1 MRKWC
6 VWLCFPLALFG
17 SALEGLS
24 LEKALSLLQT
34 NNPQLI
40 VSRLEEQIRLTEE
53 EAAKA
58 GAWGS
63 VDFVHTA
70 ARSNDALNVF
80 GFKLQSREATFK
92 DFGFADFDM
101 ANPNVLH
108 VKPSDLN
115 HPKARNHFRTGIQAQ
130 LPLYAGG
137 RIGYAK
143 QMAASL
149 RTMSHLDTQALLAS
163 QTLELKRSFYA
174 LALLEEQ
181 ATTLNNL
188 FKATQS
194 LHQTALAMHQE
205 GYATPTDALEVQAR
219 LAEVT
224 RTQEDIEVTQA
235 FLLHYLSFLLH
246 QEVRSVDTSVPALEP
261 PSLLP
266 AQTLAV
272 QKARLGADLGAL
284 GVKLHEASFLPT
296 LGLMGEYMWN
306 GDRFGEFDK
315 DAYTV
320 GLEFR
325 WNLFQGGSHSHALE
339 GARLK
344 HLQSRHT
351 VILAEQAARLEAAQL
366 TTELAR
372 FEAHIQSLQ
381 TQTTLHQ
388 RLLDHHTGRYQEN
401 LASMNDVLVRQA
413 QLFVSIMELNEAK
426 NNRLSTLLALEKLA
440 YGAFQ

>member
-17 SALEGLS
+17 NALEGLS

-34 NNPQLI
+34 NNPHVLI
-40 VSRLEEQIRLTEE
+40 ARLEEQVRLAEE
-53 EAAKA
+53 EVAKA
-58 GAWGS
+58 SAWGS
-63 VDFVHTA
+63 LDLVHTA

-80 GFKLQSREATFK
+80 GFKLQSREATFR

-101 ANPNVLH
+101 SNPNVLH
-108 VKPSDLN
+108 VNPSDLN

-181 ATTLNNL
+181 AAILGKL
-188 FKATQS
+188 HAATQG
-194 LHQTALAMHQE
+194 LHQSALAMHQE
-205 GYATPTDALEVQAR
+205 GYATPTDALEVEAR

-224 RTQEDIEVTQA
+224 RMQEDIEATQA

-246 QEVRSVDTSVPALEP
+246 QEVRSVDTNLPVLEP
-261 PSLLP
+261 RHTPP
-266 AQTLAV
+266 TQTLAV

-284 GVKLHEASFLPT
+284 GVKMHQASFLPT
-296 LGLMGEYMWN
+296 LGLMGEYMWS

-325 WNLFQGGSHSHALE
+325 WNLFQGGSHNRALE
-339 GARLK
+339 SARLK
-344 HLQSRHT
+344 HLQSRHG
-351 VILAEQAARLEAAQL
+351 VILAEEAARLEVAQL

-381 TQTTLHQ
+381 TQTSLHE
-388 RLLDHHTGRYQEN
+388 RLLAHHAGRYQEN

-413 QLFVSIMELNEAK
+413 QLFMSIMELNQAK

-440 YGAFQ
+440 YGALQ